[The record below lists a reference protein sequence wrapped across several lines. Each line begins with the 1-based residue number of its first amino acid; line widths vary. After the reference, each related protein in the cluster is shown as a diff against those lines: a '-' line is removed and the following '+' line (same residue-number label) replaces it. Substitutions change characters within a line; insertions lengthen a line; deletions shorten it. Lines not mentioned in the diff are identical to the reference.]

1 MPPGRTGARGHN
13 KEIRMLLS
21 AKIWK
26 SEDSEFWLAECQALC
41 VVTQGESQ
49 EDAREMLDD
58 AIRTVLPELDFKALW
73 LNKDSGSLVID
84 ASDVRQGLSAILE
97 RNRSKDD
104 LTYAEVA
111 ERIGNDSANSV
122 FAYEK
127 GKRTASIEMLDR
139 LLSAFGKRLVISVEE
154 SA

>member
-1 MPPGRTGARGHN
+1 
-13 KEIRMLLS
+13 MLLG

-26 SEDSEFWLAECQALC
+26 SETSEYWIAECSALC
-41 VVTQGESQ
+41 VVTQGESK

-58 AIRTVLPELDFKALW
+58 AISTVLSDFRFKSVWLDQEEGRLALEAEDIRAA
-73 LNKDSGSLVID
+73 LAAV
-84 ASDVRQGLSAILE
+84 LE
-97 RNRSKDD
+97 RNRSEQD

-122 FAYEK
+122 YAYEK
-127 GKRTASIEMLDR
+127 GKRTASFETLDK
-139 LLSAFGKRLVISVEE
+139 LLSAFGKQVVISIEDK